1 MIIVSGKRAE
11 VGQDPLAQASTS
23 RWQGST
29 SGQSSTSSP
38 DPESPSTSD
47 SIKSNQL
54 PSSASGE
61 LGRPPYTAGGAEL
74 PWYSSDGTLVTPG
87 SGRVLPGTKS
97 KLTSQPGTSMRTR
110 TYSFAPG
117 HGTATPSELPGEI
130 TSASSSEALPPLE
143 ETTPV
148 ASSRPPYTPGG
159 AELPWYSSDGTL
171 VTPGSGRVQSGT
183 KSKLTSKPG
192 TSVRT
197 STYSFA
203 PGHWLP
209 NTKIGTAGE
218 IAPASSSRPP
228 YASGGTELPWYSS
241 DDKVLHWLTPGGV
254 KLDQPGTTKKLPP
267 ATSVRTKTYPFVA
280 TTEIET
286 ASESPSSG
294 EIIPT
299 SPAQKQLKP
308 QSKSF
313 FSSLANK
320 SRVFLSNLASKSKSL
335 LSNLASKS
343 KSLFDELNHPK
354 LQIY

>member
-1 MIIVSGKRAE
+1 MRQYKLAVHILLILSVSNFVSVLAAPVPVQKARVREARANVIDGGEDMIIVSGKRAE

-23 RWQGST
+23 PWQGST

-54 PSSASGE
+54 PSSASGD

-97 KLTSQPGTSMRTR
+97 KLTSQPGTSMRT
-110 TYSFAPG
+110 
-117 HGTATPSELPGEI
+117 
-130 TSASSSEALPPLE
+130 
-143 ETTPV
+143 
-148 ASSRPPYTPGG
+148 
-159 AELPWYSSDGTL
+159 
-171 VTPGSGRVQSGT
+171 Q
-183 KSKLTSKPG
+183 
-192 TSVRT
+192 
-197 STYSFA
+197 TYSFA
-203 PGHWLP
+203 PGHWSP

-218 IAPASSSRPP
+218 IAPASSSKSLPSSEDVTPLSSTNSDQLPSSASGELRRPP
-228 YASGGTELPWYSS
+228 DASGGAELPWYPS
-241 DDKVLHWLTPGGV
+241 DDKELHWLTPGGV
-254 KLDQPGTTKKLPP
+254 QLVQPGTTSKLPP

-320 SRVFLSNLASKSKSL
+320 SKVFLSNLASKSKSL
-335 LSNLASKS
+335 LNSLASKS
-343 KSLFDELNHPK
+343 KSLFGELNHPK